1 MSKAMISYE
10 IQIDG
15 ILSERWAYGIFDELA
30 FSCTPGKVT
39 TIQVSVPDSAA
50 LRGLV
55 NHLWDF
61 NLSILSIQK
70 LQPEHDQ
77 TSREDYNEN

>member
-1 MSKAMISYE
+1 MISYE

-15 ILSERWAYGIFDELA
+15 ILSERWANGSFGELA
-30 FSCTPGKVT
+30 LSYKPGKVT
-39 TIQVSVPDSAA
+39 TIQVCVPDSAA

-61 NLSILSIQK
+61 NLSILSIRK
-70 LQPEHDQ
+70 LQLEHDQ
-77 TSREDYNEN
+77 TSREDHDEN